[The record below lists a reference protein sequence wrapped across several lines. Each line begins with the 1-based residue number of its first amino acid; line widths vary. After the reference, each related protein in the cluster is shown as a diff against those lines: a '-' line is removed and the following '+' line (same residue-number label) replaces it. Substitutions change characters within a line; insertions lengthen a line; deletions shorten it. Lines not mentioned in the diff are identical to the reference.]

1 MRHTFE
7 AHSTEPFFMLI
18 CGIDGCTSSFTTLS
32 GISSHLSRKHLTA
45 SEPTDDSDNPCRFST
60 PPAASVSVMEY
71 SEHEDSLPCSD
82 SNSFGDPDIDM
93 DCDNFPLTPC
103 GGARR
108 SAALFLLTLKE
119 RFRATQTTVDFAV
132 SQVNCIAKHIVED
145 IHSTVWSK
153 LEEHFEDA
161 NSSLIPDLTDC
172 FLVSDPFNGLDTH
185 HKQDKFYKEHFKLVV
200 S

>member
-7 AHSTEPFFMLI
+7 AHFTEPFFLLI

-93 DCDNFPLTPC
+93 DCDNF
-103 GGARR
+103 
-108 SAALFLLTLKE
+108 
-119 RFRATQTTVDFAV
+119 
-132 SQVNCIAKHIVED
+132 H
-145 IHSTVWSK
+145 
-153 LEEHFEDA
+153 
-161 NSSLIPDLTDC
+161 
-172 FLVSDPFNGLDTH
+172 
-185 HKQDKFYKEHFKLVV
+185 
-200 S
+200 

>member
-71 SEHEDSLPCSD
+71 SD

-145 IHSTVWSK
+145 IHSTVRSK

-161 NSSLIPDLTDC
+161 NSSLIPDNIFKVFIFMT
-172 FLVSDPFNGLDTH
+172 FTSGLSGGM
-185 HKQDKFYKEHFKLVV
+185 QSIILLSYISGCMLL